1 MQLELKLLFAATA
14 LCAAIVTTTALAA
27 EPATD
32 AAAKSARQASRA
44 AAQAA
49 GASATTAGTPV
60 GTPVAKVPDVDPQ
73 SQRTGGVKRGRYL
86 AIVGGC
92 NDCHTAGY
100 APSGGQVP
108 ETQWLL
114 GDGTVGFRGPWGTT
128 YAPNLRRVAAKMNE
142 DEWVRYVK
150 DLKTRPPMPWFTLKQ
165 WLEID
170 LRALY
175 RYIRQ
180 MGPAGEATTAFMPPD
195 AMPKG
200 MVIQWP
206 VAPK

>member
-1 MQLELKLLFAATA
+1 VLIAFAGLPGTGKSTIARGAELAPVPLNMKGLNPA
-14 LCAAIVTTTALAA
+14 LVREGSYIVN
-27 EPATD
+27 
-32 AAAKSARQASRA
+32 
-44 AAQAA
+44 AQ
-49 GASATTAGTPV
+49 
-60 GTPVAKVPDVDPQ
+60 
-73 SQRTGGVKRGRYL
+73 
-86 AIVGGC
+86 GGC

-114 GDGTVGFRGPWGTT
+114 GDSTVGFRGPWGTT

-180 MGPAGEATTAFMPPD
+180 IGPAGEATTAFVPPD
-195 AMPKG
+195 TTPKG

>member
-1 MQLELKLLFAATA
+1 MKLELKLLCAATT
-14 LCAAIVTTTALAA
+14 LCTAMITTMALAA
-27 EPATD
+27 DPATD
-32 AAAKSARQASRA
+32 AAAKSARKAARV
-44 AAQAA
+44 AAQAG
-49 GASATTAGTPV
+49 GASTTAAATP
-60 GTPVAKVPDVDPQ
+60 GAKAPDVDPQ
-73 SQRTGGVKRGRYL
+73 SQRAGGIKRGRYL
-86 AIVGGC
+86 TIVGGC

-108 ETQWLL
+108 ESQWLL

-128 YAPNLRRVAAKMNE
+128 YAPNLRRVVAKMNE
-142 DEWVRYVK
+142 DEWVKYVK

-165 WLEID
+165 WVEVD
-170 LRALY
+170 LRALH

-180 MGPAGEATTAFMPPD
+180 MGPAGEATTPFVPPD
-195 AMPKG
+195 TTPKG